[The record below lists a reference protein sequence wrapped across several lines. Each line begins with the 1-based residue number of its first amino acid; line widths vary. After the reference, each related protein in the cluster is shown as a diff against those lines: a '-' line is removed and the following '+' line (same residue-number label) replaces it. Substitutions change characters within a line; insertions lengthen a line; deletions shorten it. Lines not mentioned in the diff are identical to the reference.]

1 MAVRKTHGR
10 ACFTLPYG
18 NIKEGKTE
26 TLLLPQ
32 DSPEPQYLGIIDRW
46 PDQNRREGKYNQL
59 SGCSGVLRRS
69 RKKLGETKQQKNI
82 INTYINKINTHYSY

>member
-1 MAVRKTHGR
+1 MTDRKPQGR

-26 TLLLPQ
+26 TLLHPQ
-32 DSPEPQYLGIIDRW
+32 DSPEPQYLGIIDCW

-59 SGCSGVLRRS
+59 NGSRGVLGRG
-69 RKKLGETKQQKNI
+69 RKKLGETKQQKI
-82 INTYINKINTHYSY
+82 L

>member
-1 MAVRKTHGR
+1 MAVRNTHGR
-10 ACFTLPYG
+10 ACFALPYG
-18 NIKEGKTE
+18 DIKEGKTE

-59 SGCSGVLRRS
+59 NGSRGVLGRG
-69 RKKLGETKQQKNI
+69 RKKLGETKQQKI
-82 INTYINKINTHYSY
+82 L

>member
-1 MAVRKTHGR
+1 MTVRKTHGR

-59 SGCSGVLRRS
+59 SGCSGVLLRN
-69 RKKLGETKQQKNI
+69 RKKLGETKQP
-82 INTYINKINTHYSY
+82 KIL